1 MNAPKWNLIY
11 DKTFDDSA
19 HSHDFFFLVKTSF
32 IYEWV
37 ELGLEG
43 VLYQKR

>member
-19 HSHDFFFLVKTSF
+19 HSHDFFSRENLIHLWMGTVGPLV
-32 IYEWV
+32 W
-37 ELGLEG
+37 
-43 VLYQKR
+43 